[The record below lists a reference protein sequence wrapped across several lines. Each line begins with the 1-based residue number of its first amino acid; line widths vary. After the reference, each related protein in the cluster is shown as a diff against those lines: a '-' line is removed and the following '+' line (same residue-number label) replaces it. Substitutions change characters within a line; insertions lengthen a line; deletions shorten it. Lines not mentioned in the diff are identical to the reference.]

1 MKAYTEALAAFIT
14 THEIPRDLAS
24 RIRKANEELGELS
37 ETIING
43 NIYEMEA
50 EACDLCNVAF
60 DILRVLVK
68 DPEAALLRNLE
79 VKSAKYEA
87 GRQRTEPKK

>member
-1 MKAYTEALAAFIT
+1 MQRYIEALNAFTT
-14 THEIPRDLAS
+14 THQIPRDLAS

-43 NIYEMEA
+43 NVYEIEA

-60 DILRVLVK
+60 DILQVLTN
-68 DPEAALLRNLE
+68 DPLAALLRNLE
-79 VKSAKYEA
+79 VKDAKYREGMQRIEA
-87 GRQRTEPKK
+87 RK